1 MSKKYTPEKIKKNR
15 TFPTGNTVGLV
26 FCILLQVAAILFAVF
41 YTPQP
46 QDVIKDYTVTVTP
59 LEDGRL
65 DIEYSFVW
73 QALDT
78 TEPLT
83 WVEIGMPNRN
93 YTVYEASLS
102 DNISRHLRVVDGDY
116 VALRL
121 DFTRPYKGGETLD
134 FSFKI
139 TQNDMLCST
148 QGGYFYEFVPGW
160 FNETPIEHYTFRW
173 KQSDGIRFAEGARSN
188 GIGYYVWSG
197 SLDCGGYQKMYVGYD
212 EDSFV
217 SAQTVKHIPFDDD
230 GAYNGLR
237 EEKGGI
243 IALVVVAVI
252 VMIIFEVYIIDSYV
266 SYSRGRGFLV
276 GYGHRV
282 HVYGRTNPHYVS
294 ARNKYNSSRSGGGG
308 GRGCAC
314 ACACACAGGGRAGC
328 SRKNGFS
335 FKKTDSD
342 K

>member
-15 TFPTGNTVGLV
+15 TFPTGNTVALV
-26 FCILLQVAAILFAVF
+26 FCMIIQVVAVIFAIL

-46 QDVIKDYTVTVTP
+46 QDLIKNYSVTVTP
-59 LEDGRL
+59 RDDGKL
-65 DIEYSFVW
+65 DIEYAFTW
-73 QALDT
+73 QALDA
-78 TEPLT
+78 TEPLS

-93 YTVYEASLS
+93 YSVDEDSLS
-102 DNISRHLRVVDGDY
+102 DNIKSYTKIADSDY

-121 DFTRPYKGGETLD
+121 DFVGFYYGGTTIE
-134 FSFKI
+134 FSFKT
-139 TQNDMLCST
+139 TQGDMLCRKSA
-148 QGGYFYEFVPGW
+148 GYYYDFVPGW
-160 FNETPIEHYTFRW
+160 FNAIPVENYEFRW
-173 KQSDGIRFAEGARSN
+173 KQTDGCTSADEADSKK
-188 GIGYYVWSG
+188 GYYVWSG
-197 SLDCGGYQKMYVGYD
+197 SFDCGGYRTMRVDYS
-212 EDSFV
+212 EDAFSG
-217 SAQTVKHIPFDDD
+217 ADTVVHTHFDDS
-230 GAYNGLR
+230 GAYNELN
-237 EEKGGI
+237 ETKGGI
-243 IALVVVAVI
+243 IALAVI
-252 VMIIFEVYIIDSYV
+252 LIILLIVAEVYIVDSYV
-266 SYSRGRGFLV
+266 SYCRGRGFLV

-294 ARNKYNSSRSGGGG
+294 ARNIHNSSRSGGGG